1 MIASRRVA
9 TMEAEIP
16 RTSQK
21 GHNIIVYY
29 ASIIN
34 LLHWFFFGKSCI
46 MVISDVDF
54 GVKASRLTKKFI
66 QQRKNRCM
74 FCKELMIY
82 LSLQREK
89 LDNNV

>member
-1 MIASRRVA
+1 MIASRRAA
-9 TMEAEIP
+9 TIEAEFP
-16 RTSQK
+16 RMSQK

-54 GVKASRLTKKFI
+54 GVKASRLTKK
-66 QQRKNRCM
+66 
-74 FCKELMIY
+74 L
-82 LSLQREK
+82 LQRRI
-89 LDNNV
+89 NSCVYAS